1 MASFKCPHCNHTTS
15 IFLSDGVEREA
26 KKHNIPVLGSIPLNQ
41 SICRDADQ
49 GRPTVVAEN
58 SADQGQIFKD
68 IASRILEELKI

>member
-1 MASFKCPHCNHTTS
+1 MATFTCPHCHHTTS

-41 SICRDADQ
+41 SICKDADQ

-58 SADQGQIFKD
+58 SADVGKVFND
-68 IASRILEELKI
+68 IASRILEDLKI